1 MKEVGADRF
10 YEFKG
15 MKKAPVLPPFYS
27 TGQDMIYLD
36 ANATTRPDPQVMEAI
51 LPYLTDVYGNAS
63 SGHLLGRK
71 ARKGLDKARSQVA
84 DMLKVSVE
92 EIIFT
97 SGATESINSVMSFV
111 QREYPER
118 PLLITSA
125 VEHEAVIECAL
136 RWEKLGGRVK
146 RVAVDTQ
153 GRLDLEA
160 LRAALEPGKTALVSV
175 IWANNETG
183 VITPLAEVAQLAH
196 EAGALVHA
204 DAAQMVGRLP
214 VDLSSLAVDYLS
226 LSAHKFHGLKGTGA
240 LYVSRRVPFRPW
252 ILGGG
257 QERGWRSGTENV
269 TGIVALGLAAEKAA
283 QRFTV
288 GSHDSVARLRD
299 AFEQRLVAE
308 MPQIVIHGQC
318 AVRLPNTSSICLPEV
333 DAAGMMILLDQKG
346 IACSGGSACQ
356 TVSLHPSHV
365 LEAMGF
371 SAEHAA
377 STLRFSLSADTT
389 EAELMQA
396 ATQVISLARHLCQQR
411 DSLVRL
417 SAT

>member
-1 MKEVGADRF
+1 
-10 YEFKG
+10 
-15 MKKAPVLPPFYS
+15 
-27 TGQDMIYLD
+27 MIYLD
-36 ANATTRPDPQVMEAI
+36 ANATTRPDPQVMEVI
-51 LPYLTDVYGNAS
+51 SPYLTDAYGNAS
-63 SGHLLGRK
+63 SGHQLGRK
-71 ARKGLDKARSQVA
+71 ARKGLDNARSQVA
-84 DMLKVSVE
+84 ELLKVSAD

-118 PLLITSA
+118 PLLITTT
-125 VEHEAVIECAL
+125 VEHEAVMENAA
-136 RWEKLGGRVK
+136 RWESTGGCVQ
-146 RVAVDTQ
+146 RVAVNDQ
-153 GRLDLEA
+153 GQLDMEA
-160 LRAALEPGKTALVSV
+160 LRAALETGKTALVSV

-183 VITPLAEVAQLAH
+183 VITPLAEVTHLAH

-214 VDLSSLAVDYLS
+214 VDLSSMTVDYLS

-240 LYVSRRVPFRPW
+240 LFVSRRVPFRPW
-252 ILGGG
+252 FLGGG

-269 TGIVALGLAAEKAA
+269 TGIIALGLASEKAA
-283 QRFTV
+283 RRFAL

-299 AFEQRLVAE
+299 AFEQRLVTE
-308 MPQIVIHGQC
+308 IPQIVIHGQH
-318 AVRLPNTSSICLPEV
+318 ASRLPNTSSICLPGV
-333 DAAGMMILLDQKG
+333 NAAEMMILLDQKG

-356 TVSLHPSHV
+356 TTSLHPSHV
-365 LEAMGF
+365 LEAMGY

-396 ATQVISLARHLCQQR
+396 ATQIISSARHLCQQR
-411 DSLVRL
+411 DSLVSL
-417 SAT
+417 SVT